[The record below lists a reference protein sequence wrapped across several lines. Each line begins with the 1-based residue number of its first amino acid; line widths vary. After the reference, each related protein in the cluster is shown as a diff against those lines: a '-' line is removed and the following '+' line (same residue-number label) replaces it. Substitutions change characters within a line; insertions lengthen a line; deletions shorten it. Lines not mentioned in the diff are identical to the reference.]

1 MASTANPALTFLPN
15 FPPCL
20 QNATIPDPGADFDT
34 ETLLSYLP
42 RTGTIGLMLT
52 FYFTFVF
59 SAPYVPF
66 IPEGGVEADLFYPGG
81 VNDPRNQALIRF
93 RQELMAFLDSYQPD
107 NPQLHQW
114 PRNIE
119 T

>member
-1 MASTANPALTFLPN
+1 
-15 FPPCL
+15 
-20 QNATIPDPGADFDT
+20 
-34 ETLLSYLP
+34 
-42 RTGTIGLMLT
+42 
-52 FYFTFVF
+52 
-59 SAPYVPF
+59 VPF